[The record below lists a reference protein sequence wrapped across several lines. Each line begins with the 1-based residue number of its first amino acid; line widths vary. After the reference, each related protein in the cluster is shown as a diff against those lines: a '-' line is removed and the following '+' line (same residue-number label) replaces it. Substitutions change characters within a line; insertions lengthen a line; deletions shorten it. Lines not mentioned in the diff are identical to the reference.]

1 MCRGSDKILQLHCTP
16 NRWREGTPTA
26 DASKSDK
33 TGSATLKVYSQNY
46 LLWCSDR
53 QQELCTSKISFQRTR
68 KEVGNISV
76 TCVTMPGKLIILCKW
91 WHIKQKNKKTKKTYQ
106 EDFATCNFYFSVL
119 WLCYKKWVV
128 KCDYVLQQVQTL
140 SCCNSLNAPI
150 NVKPAGGEAGHGVG
164 SFDIFQK
171 FAVKSPAHGQII
183 PVKCNFLKF
192 PHPGLHI
199 AIKYPKAEPQK
210 GTMKISPN
218 ITLQSLLINVAAS
231 PKIHV
236 SVRAAIIRFNH
247 NPCYTV

>member
-1 MCRGSDKILQLHCTP
+1 MCRGSDKTLQLHCTP

-106 EDFATCNFYFSVL
+106 EDFATCNFYFIVL

-150 NVKPAGGEAGHGVG
+150 NVKPAGGRQGMGWGHLTFFKNLPSNLLPTGK
-164 SFDIFQK
+164 SFQSN
-171 FAVKSPAHGQII
+171 A
-183 PVKCNFLKF
+183 
-192 PHPGLHI
+192 
-199 AIKYPKAEPQK
+199 
-210 GTMKISPN
+210 ISPN
-218 ITLQSLLINVAAS
+218 FPTLGCTLLSNI
-231 PKIHV
+231 P
-236 SVRAAIIRFNH
+236 RQ
-247 NPCYTV
+247 NPRKAQWKYLQI